1 MNATNGTIVV
11 VNRAQKEAENLK
23 ELIQFMDAPE
33 VCTATPADWREAVG
47 DRRLDAI
54 FIGADL
60 SDGEV
65 RELLG
70 DMADSDPN
78 VPIVVLNEAANQ

>member
-1 MNATNGTIVV
+1 MSTTNGTIVV

-33 VCTATPADWREAVG
+33 VCTATPTDWRETVG

-54 FIGADL
+54 FVGADL
-60 SDGEV
+60 SDSEV
-65 RELLG
+65 HELLG
-70 DMADSDPN
+70 DVADSDPN
-78 VPIVVLNEAANQ
+78 VPIVVLNEESE

>member
-33 VCTATPADWREAVG
+33 VRTATPKDWRKTVG

-54 FIGADL
+54 FVGADL
-60 SDGEV
+60 SEV
-65 RELLG
+65 EVHELL
-70 DMADSDPN
+70 DDVADSDPN